1 MDYLPFTRP
10 TIDEET
16 IAGVADVLR
25 SGWIASGPN
34 VKAFEQALSE
44 YLGGRI
50 VRTFTS
56 ATGALEV
63 ALQVCGI
70 GPGDEVIVPAMTFAA
85 SANVVMRVGAKP
97 VFVDVELDSRNL
109 DLARVESA
117 ITPRTRAIMP
127 VHFSG
132 LPLDMDRLYA
142 LARQHS
148 LRVIEDAA
156 HAIGSA
162 WNGRRIGS
170 FGDMVSFS
178 FHPNK
183 NMTTI
188 EGGALS
194 LPDDREL
201 KAVDLQRFHGLERNA
216 DGSADVLLPGG
227 KYNLSDVAARI
238 GLSQLK
244 HLEEFNGKRRE
255 LVARYFQRLTS
266 DPPCRLPARGTE
278 GHSWHMFAPLIP
290 LDHLSISRSQFI
302 EAMHAQ
308 GIGVGVHYPA
318 LHLTTLYRELGYAE
332 GNFPNAERI
341 GRETVT
347 LPLFPGMQLADVDR
361 VCGTVAQILHA
372 GKKPA
377 HR

>member
-25 SGWIASGPN
+25 SRWIASWPN

-63 ALQVCGI
+63 ALQACGI

-85 SANVVMRVGAKP
+85 SANVVMRVGATP

-109 DLARVESA
+109 DLARLEAA
-117 ITPRTRAIMP
+117 ITPRTRAVMP
-127 VHFSG
+127 VHFAG
-132 LPLDMDRLYA
+132 LPVDMDRLYA
-142 LARQHS
+142 LARQHG

-170 FGDMVSFS
+170 FGDMLLQL
-178 FHPNK
+178 HPNK

-188 EGGALS
+188 EGGALRS
-194 LPDDREL
+194 AGRSRPEGSRSAPFPRRRAKRGRQRRRSVARRQVQPERCRRAHRPVATDAARG
-201 KAVDLQRFHGLERNA
+201 LQRQAAPAVRAISSGCPATRRAGCRHE
-216 DGSADVLLPGG
+216 VLKDIAGTC
-227 KYNLSDVAARI
+227 S
-238 GLSQLK
+238 
-244 HLEEFNGKRRE
+244 RR
-255 LVARYFQRLTS
+255 
-266 DPPCRLPARGTE
+266 
-278 GHSWHMFAPLIP
+278 
-290 LDHLSISRSQFI
+290 
-302 EAMHAQ
+302 
-308 GIGVGVHYPA
+308 
-318 LHLTTLYRELGYAE
+318 
-332 GNFPNAERI
+332 
-341 GRETVT
+341 
-347 LPLFPGMQLADVDR
+347 
-361 VCGTVAQILHA
+361 
-372 GKKPA
+372 
-377 HR
+377 